1 MRLLELF
8 AGTGSIGKA
17 FRKQGW
23 EVVSLDLNPKAG
35 ATITADVL
43 EWDYT
48 VFEPGHFDFVWASPP
63 CQQYSVA
70 RTTAKTPRNLELAD
84 SIVARALEI
93 TDYFVPTAWLMENP
107 ATGLLKT
114 REVVAGLP
122 WRDVCYCRYSDGERW
137 TYKKQTRLWGDLPP
151 FEPRP
156 LCHRKD
162 PCPLSVGGTHPDRA
176 QRCNRGNGANHTL
189 DELYSMPEE
198 LCRDIALAAGEYLQ
212 KIKYL
217 CKKIE

>member
-17 FRKQGW
+17 FEKQGW
-23 EVVSLDLNPKAG
+23 EVVSLDLNPKAR

-43 EWDYT
+43 TWDYT

-63 CQQYSVA
+63 CTEYSLA

-84 SIVARALEI
+84 SIVARTLEI
-93 TDYFVPTAWLMENP
+93 IDYFAPEGGWLMENP

-114 REVVAGLP
+114 REVVQGLP

-137 TYKKQTRLWGDLPP
+137 TYRKHTRLWGELPT
-151 FEPRP
+151 FVPRP
-156 LCHRKD
+156 MCSRKD
-162 PCPLSVGGTHPDRA
+162 PCPLSACGRNPDRA
-176 QRCNRGNGANHTL
+176 QRCNRGIRANHTL

-198 LCRDIALAAGEYLQ
+198 LCGDIALAAPDFLQ
-212 KIKYL
+212 K
-217 CKKIE
+217 